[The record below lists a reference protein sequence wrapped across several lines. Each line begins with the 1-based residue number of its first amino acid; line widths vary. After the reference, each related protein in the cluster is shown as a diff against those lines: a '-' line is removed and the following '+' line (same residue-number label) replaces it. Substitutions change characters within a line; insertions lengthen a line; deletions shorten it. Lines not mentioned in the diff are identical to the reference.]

1 MTTPTDVMTD
11 ALGSSISHLAFR
23 VLHVLA
29 LHMDA
34 GWVDIPPIAKKCRMT
49 PHQIR
54 LPLTEL
60 RDAHLI
66 EHERRYETGATGRK
80 TWHTYV
86 RLVGDSTTEAAA

>member
-1 MTTPTDVMTD
+1 MTTPTAFMAE
-11 ALGSSISHLAFR
+11 ALASSISHAAFR

-29 LHMDA
+29 LHMNS
-34 GWVDIPPIAKKCRMT
+34 GWVDIPPIAEKCRMT

-54 LPLTEL
+54 LPLAEL
-60 RDAHLI
+60 REVHLI

-86 RLVGDSTTEAAA
+86 RLVDDSTSEAAV